1 MTEKDKTKSALLD
14 PKRGTLFSEML
25 AYWCCVVSVKDGNPT
40 CIEGNRNNLSIRKYE
55 SAEELEKRYR
65 YGNIEGHW
73 IRLNSTSESNAK
85 RFEDAFIAA
94 QHEEKGEKRDAII
107 EILTA

>member
-1 MTEKDKTKSALLD
+1 MTEKEKTKSALLD

-25 AYWCCVVSVKDGNPT
+25 AYWCCVISTEGGKPV
-40 CIEGNRNNLSIRKYE
+40 CIEGNRTNLNIRKYE
-55 SAEELEKRYR
+55 SAEELEERYR
-65 YGNIEGHW
+65 YGSIEGHW
-73 IRLNSTSESNAK
+73 IMHHNTSESNAK
-85 RFEDAFIAA
+85 TFEDAFIA

>member
-1 MTEKDKTKSALLD
+1 MTEKEKTKSALLD

-25 AYWCCVVSVKDGNPT
+25 AYWCCVVSVKDGKPT
-40 CIEGNRNNLSIRKYE
+40 CVEGNRTNLSIRKYE

-65 YGNIEGHW
+65 YGSIEGHW
-73 IRLNSTSESNAK
+73 IMLHETSESNAK
-85 RFEDAFIAA
+85 KFEDAFMA
-94 QHEEKGEKRDAII
+94 QHEGKGEKRDAII